1 MRIYDTIIYHLHN
14 LKRVLLEDF
23 DFNHTKKKK
32 KKRKKPKPITL
43 CNVVLNST
51 KF

>member
-32 KKRKKPKPITL
+32 KKKKKK
-43 CNVVLNST
+43 T
-51 KF
+51 KTIKIFNFLLK